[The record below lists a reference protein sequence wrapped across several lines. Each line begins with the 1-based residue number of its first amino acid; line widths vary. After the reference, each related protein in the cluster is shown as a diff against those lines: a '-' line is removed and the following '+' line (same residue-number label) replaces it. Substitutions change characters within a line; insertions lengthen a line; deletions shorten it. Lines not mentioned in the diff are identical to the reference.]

1 MATSRAKTEVK
12 ILNEQVRKRQRNID
26 ERGEMLFLSLA
37 KVAKALAKQEAK
49 REKKM
54 TRKKEWDELYY
65 RLEILRLNYRGI
77 LVKLVI
83 RISSGHPKIKIIS
96 FVKYATFA

>member
-1 MATSRAKTEVK
+1 MP
-12 ILNEQVRKRQRNID
+12 
-26 ERGEMLFLSLA
+26 

-65 RLEILRLNYRGI
+65 RFDTSRNRHLYFGLTLKETKRGRGGPNPDRRDKPGKEEHGRLQEEDPRG
-77 LVKLVI
+77 L
-83 RISSGHPKIKIIS
+83 PE
-96 FVKYATFA
+96 

>member
-1 MATSRAKTEVK
+1 MFS
-12 ILNEQVRKRQRNID
+12 
-26 ERGEMLFLSLA
+26 FA

-65 RLEILRLNYRGI
+65 RLAIATNNLCFTKAKIQPL
-77 LVKLVI
+77 
-83 RISSGHPKIKIIS
+83 HPKIQETKRGRGGPNPDRRDKPGQEEHGRLQEEDPS
-96 FVKYATFA
+96 GLPE

>member
-1 MATSRAKTEVK
+1 MKKDKV
-12 ILNEQVRKRQRNID
+12 
-26 ERGEMLFLSLA
+26 LFSSLA

-65 RLEILRLNYRGI
+65 R
-77 LVKLVI
+77 
-83 RISSGHPKIKIIS
+83 
-96 FVKYATFA
+96 F

>member
-1 MATSRAKTEVK
+1 MELTVTFISTGLGQQTSVSSGVNTSVSRAKTEVK
-12 ILNEQVRKRQRNID
+12 ILNEQVRESLGKCKQSN
-26 ERGEMLFLSLA
+26 FSLSS

-65 RLEILRLNYRGI
+65 R
-77 LVKLVI
+77 
-83 RISSGHPKIKIIS
+83 
-96 FVKYATFA
+96 